1 MYTYIPV
8 SLVQE
13 RMAICKSRLD
23 EIGRALGSELEKPM
37 HRRNPLVLT
46 FLESQRQKFD
56 FSMATLSELLDA
68 AGEAGPSIGTRP
80 E

>member
-1 MYTYIPV
+1 
-8 SLVQE
+8 
-13 RMAICKSRLD
+13 
-23 EIGRALGSELEKPM
+23 M